1 MYCSKLNHEKNE
13 EDLHIQNEKIY
24 ITITHANNTDD
35 EEISEHYKSLDVLV
49 ISSPSIN
56 VLCQD

>member
-49 ISSPSIN
+49 ISSLSIN